1 MRILILG
8 CGWLAESFAIH
19 MKHQGHEVWASTTTS
34 KKYHRLKADGI
45 FSFILDFDYENFPA
59 QVVLP
64 TQFDFVLNSIPASQ
78 KNSVAILENRFSNI
92 KSFYAHMTWKKQV
105 FLSSIGIYPEKDGVF
120 DESYADITELS
131 SKLLLAEAS
140 MLGLADTIIYRL
152 GGLFGKNRVFAKYFA
167 ERICTTGEQPA
178 NFVHIDD
185 VIRLLE
191 VASCNALKY
200 TVYNVVAPL
209 HPKKK
214 DVILASAKKY
224 GYALPLAFEA
234 ADATQKIVSG
244 RLLLEELDY
253 QFVLPDPLQ
262 F

>member
-34 KKYHRLKADGI
+34 EKYHRLKADGI

-105 FLSSIGIYPEKDGVF
+105 FLSSIGIYPDKDGVF
-120 DESYADITELS
+120 DESYADTTELS

-152 GGLFGKNRVFAKYFA
+152 AGLFGKNRVFAKYFA

-191 VASCNALKY
+191 AASCNALKY

>member
-34 KKYHRLKADGI
+34 EKYHRLKADGI

-105 FLSSIGIYPEKDGVF
+105 FLSSIGIYPDKDGVF

-191 VASCNALKY
+191 AASCNALKY

>member
-8 CGWLAESFAIH
+8 CGWLGESFAVY
-19 MKHQGHEVWASTTTS
+19 MKHQGHEVWASTTTDE
-34 KKYHRLKADGI
+34 KYHRLNAEGI
-45 FSFILDFDYENFPA
+45 FSFMLDFDGESFPEKA
-59 QVVLP
+59 GIP
-64 TQFDFVLNSIPASQ
+64 NQFDFVLNSIPASQ
-78 KNSVAILENRFSNI
+78 KNSVEKLNNRFSNI
-92 KSFYAHMTWKKQV
+92 KQFFSRISWQAHV
-105 FLSSIGIYPEKDGVF
+105 FLSSTGIYPAKDVVF
-120 DESYADITELS
+120 DESFTNRAELAP
-131 SKLLLAEAS
+131 KLLMAEEYMLKLAN
-140 MLGLADTIIYRL
+140 TIVYRL
-152 GGLFGKNRVFAKYFA
+152 GGLFGKNRVFAKYFS

-185 VIRLLE
+185 VVALLE
-191 VASCNALKY
+191 ATTNRTLKHA
-200 TVYNVVAPL
+200 VYNVVAPL

-234 ADATQKIVSG
+234 AETTQKIVSG
-244 RLLLEELDY
+244 ELLQEELDY

>member
-1 MRILILG
+1 
-8 CGWLAESFAIH
+8 

-34 KKYHRLKADGI
+34 EKYHRLKADGI

-92 KSFYAHMTWKKQV
+92 KSFYAHMTWKRQV
-105 FLSSIGIYPEKDGVF
+105 FLSSIGIYPDKDGVF

-191 VASCNALKY
+191 AASCNALKY
-200 TVYNVVAPL
+200 TVYNIVAPL

>member
-8 CGWLAESFAIH
+8 CGWLAESFALH
-19 MKHQGHEVWASTTTS
+19 MKYQGHEVWASTTTS
-34 KKYHRLKADGI
+34 EKYHRLNADGI

-59 QVVLP
+59 RIDLP

-78 KNSVAILENRFSNI
+78 KNSVSILENRFSNI
-92 KSFYAHMTWKKQV
+92 KSFYRHITWKKQV
-105 FLSSIGIYPEKDGVF
+105 FLSSIGIYPDKDAVF
-120 DESYADITELS
+120 DEFYADTTELS
-131 SKLLLAEAS
+131 SKLLLAEAC

-152 GGLFGKNRVFAKYFA
+152 GGLFGKNRVFAKYFS

-191 VASCNALKY
+191 AASCNVLKH

-224 GYALPLAFEA
+224 GYILPLAFEA
-234 ADATQKIVSG
+234 TNTIQKIVRG
-244 RLLLEELDY
+244 ELLQEELEY
-253 QFVLPDPLQ
+253 EYVLPNPLQ

>member
-1 MRILILG
+1 MRVLILG
-8 CGWLAESFAIH
+8 CGWLAESFAIY
-19 MKHQGHEVWASTTTS
+19 MKHRGHEVWASTRTYE
-34 KKYHRLKADGI
+34 KYHRLNADGI
-45 FSFILDFDYENFPA
+45 FSFILDFDKESFPEMSDI
-59 QVVLP
+59 P
-64 TQFDFVLNSIPASQ
+64 THFDFVLNSIPASQ

-92 KSFYAHMTWKKQV
+92 SLFFGHITWSKHV
-105 FLSSIGIYPEKDGVF
+105 FLSSIGIYPDKDGVF
-120 DESYADITELS
+120 DESYADTTLLS
-131 SKLLLAEAS
+131 SKLLLTEAS
-140 MLGLADTIIYRL
+140 MLGLADTLIYRL
-152 GGLFGKNRVFAKYFA
+152 GGLFGKNRVFAKYFS

-185 VIRLLE
+185 VVRLLE
-191 VASCNALKY
+191 EASCRALRY
-200 TVYNVVAPL
+200 RVYNVVAPL
-209 HPKKK
+209 HPKKM

-244 RLLLEELDY
+244 KLLLEELDY

>member
-34 KKYHRLKADGI
+34 EKYHRLNADGI
-45 FSFILDFDYENFPA
+45 FSFILDFDCENFPA
-59 QVVLP
+59 KVDLP

-92 KSFYAHMTWKKQV
+92 KLFFDHIRWGKQV
-105 FLSSIGIYPEKDGVF
+105 FLSSIGIYPDKDAVF
-120 DESYADITELS
+120 DESYTDMAELS
-131 SKLLLAEAS
+131 SKLLLAEEC
-140 MLGLADTIIYRL
+140 MLGLAHTIVYRL
-152 GGLFGKNRVFAKYFA
+152 GGLFGKNRVFAKYFS

-185 VIRLLE
+185 VVRLVEE
-191 VASCNALKY
+191 VSCRVLKHNI
-200 TVYNVVAPL
+200 YNVVAPL
-209 HPKKK
+209 HPKKM

-224 GYALPLAFEA
+224 DYVLPLAFESTNA
-234 ADATQKIVSG
+234 VQKIVSG
-244 RLLLEELDY
+244 KLLQEELEY
-253 QFVLPDPLQ
+253 QFISPDPLQ